1 MTPDFDALVL
11 AGGHARRFG
20 SDKLSAPL
28 QGRTVLDLALEATAG
43 AGTIVCVGPR
53 RRTRQAVTWVREDP
67 AGSGPVPAVAAGLSQ
82 VRNPWL
88 LLLAGDM
95 PYAAAGVASLLSA
108 LAAGAQTP
116 HTGPYAAV
124 SADGRLQPLLALWP
138 VEQLRRRVTVVS
150 SAHRRSITALYDDV
164 DLVRVLVD
172 DATVHDIDDPQ
183 DLPPGDRN

>member
-20 SDKLSAPL
+20 SDKLSASL

-43 AGTIVCVGPR
+43 ARTVVCVGPR
-53 RRTRQAVTWVREDP
+53 RPTREAVTWVREDP
-67 AGSGPVPAVAAGLSQ
+67 PGSGPVPAVAAGLSQ
-82 VRNPWL
+82 ARHPWL

-95 PYAAAGVASLLSA
+95 PFAAAGVASLFSA
-108 LAAGAQTP
+108 LAAAAPTP
-116 HTGPYAAV
+116 HAGPYVAV
-124 SADGRLQPLLALWP
+124 SADGRLQPLLAVWP

-150 SAHRRSITALYDDV
+150 SSPRRSITALYDDV

-172 DATVHDIDDPQ
+172 DITVHDIDAPD
-183 DLPPGDRN
+183 DLA